1 MLKIFIYKVT
11 DSTIKH
17 KKIRKSGFSLIGV
30 GSK

>member
-11 DSTIKH
+11 DSTINH
-17 KKIRKSGFSLIGV
+17 KKIRKREFSLIGV